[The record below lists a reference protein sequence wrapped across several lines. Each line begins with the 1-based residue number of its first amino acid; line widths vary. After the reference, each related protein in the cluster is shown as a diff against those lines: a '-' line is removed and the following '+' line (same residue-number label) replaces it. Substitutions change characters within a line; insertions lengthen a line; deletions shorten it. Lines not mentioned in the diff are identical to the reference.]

1 MWEWAWAHGGH
12 GFTGHGQGIR
22 AQGGHQMGSPTPDP
36 TISVPIDL
44 RAHLQDGHPEPEYQI
59 RLCFGEEYPGP
70 PDQPEE
76 RLIMAH
82 VSHFP
87 LQRRTTPYPPPLNSL
102 SLLPPVP
109 ALPLTCHM
117 TSDLED
123 LLCENACGD
132 GLSLPTQQSGWVR
145 KGLAHS
151 STSLPP
157 CRWSQSSPGSS
168 SCTRRS
174 TARCPGGR
182 FPA

>member
-1 MWEWAWAHGGH
+1 MVRGYEHKVGTRWDP
-12 GFTGHGQGIR
+12 
-22 AQGGHQMGSPTPDP
+22 PTPDP
-36 TISVPIDL
+36 TILVPIEL
-44 RAHLQDGHPEPEYQI
+44 RAHLQDGCPEPEYQI

-87 LQRRTTPYPPPLNSL
+87 LHRRTTPHPAPLNSL

-123 LLCENACGD
+123 LLCENARGN
-132 GLSLPTQQSGWVR
+132 GLSLPAPQQSGWVR
-145 KGLAHS
+145 RRLAHS

-157 CRWSQSSPGSS
+157 RRWSQSSPGSS

-174 TARCPGGR
+174 TARCPGT
-182 FPA
+182 PAHSSRYNGHLC

>member
-1 MWEWAWAHGGH
+1 MGDVDLQDMVRRYEHKV
-12 GFTGHGQGIR
+12 GIR
-22 AQGGHQMGSPTPDP
+22 WDPPTPDP
-36 TISVPIDL
+36 NNSVPVEL
-44 RAHLQDGHPEPEYQI
+44 RAHLQDGCPEPEFQI

-70 PDQPEE
+70 PDQPED

-87 LQRRTTPYPPPLNSL
+87 HQRRTTPHPAPLNSL

-132 GLSLPTQQSGWVR
+132 GLSLPTSQQSGWVR
-145 KGLAHS
+145 RSLAHS

-157 CRWSQSSPGSS
+157 RRWSQSSPGNS